1 MKLSTKLA
9 GCLALALGTSSFG
22 AFAADACEVDRA
34 INFGG
39 MSWDSNLVMVD
50 IERFILENGYGCKTQ
65 VQAGESVAILAGLQR
80 GDVDVMSEVW
90 SNSLREPWE
99 KALKTGKVKT
109 AGEAYQGEEAWYV
122 PRYTA
127 ERFPELKAASDL
139 PKFKDKFADPEEP
152 GKGRF
157 YGCPAGWGCDATARN
172 LFKAFELGE
181 SFTYYS
187 PGTAAA
193 QRAAITSAYKRKRD
207 IVFYYWVPTPLV
219 GELDL
224 VKLDMPPYDEAA
236 HQCNTSADCADP
248 KPSAY
253 PQNPVLTALNSEFS
267 QQAPKLAAFFAKVNV
282 APDELNKVLAWAN
295 AEGAESDET
304 ARQYLREYPQ
314 SWSQWLPE
322 DVAERVKQA
331 L

>member
-9 GCLALALGTSSFG
+9 GCLAITLGTSTFG
-22 AFAADACEVDRA
+22 AYAADKCEVDRT
-34 INFGG
+34 ISFGG

-50 IERFILENGYGCKTQ
+50 IERFILEHGFGCKTQ
-65 VQAGESVAILAGLQR
+65 VQAGESVAVLAGLQR
-80 GDVDVMSEVW
+80 GDIDVMSEVW

-109 AGEAYQGEEAWYV
+109 AGEAYQGDEAWYI

-172 LFKAFELGE
+172 LFKAFKLGD

-236 HQCNTSADCADP
+236 HQCNTAVDCADP

-253 PQNPVLTALNSEFS
+253 PKNPVLTALNSEFS
-267 QQAPKLAAFFAKVNV
+267 QQAPKLTEFFAKVNV
-282 APDELNKVLAWAN
+282 APDELNKVLAWAT
-295 AEGAESDET
+295 AEGAESDEA

-314 SWSQWLPE
+314 SWSQWLSR
-322 DVAERVKQA
+322 DAAERVKQA